1 VTPDFDTKFNSA
13 KAFAMTANVLGAFAW
28 FTLMFAGCCPI
39 SQSRLKGMA
48 DYFTLATLFQGLTLL
63 IFRSDICPAGFFED
77 YFMFDDEVITDVVE
91 GVNYSLDTGSSLAIA
106 ATVLYSVCSG
116 LMLGVPWH
124 SRRKVTRRKKAVLL
138 LLRSKVT
145 TPKKVLLLTHSTML
159 KCPAK

>member
-124 SRRKVTRRKKAVLL
+124 RA
-138 LLRSKVT
+138 
-145 TPKKVLLLTHSTML
+145 
-159 KCPAK
+159 